1 MKVLSWNVHGF
12 VGAGG
17 VFDPERIA
25 ETVRRINPM
34 IAAFQ
39 EIDLRRHDAEVL
51 APLVQAIGPHS
62 AQALA
67 MGDATHWYGQ
77 LVVSRYP
84 IDIVRV
90 HDISYERA
98 EPRRILDVTL
108 KTEFG
113 QLRVLATHFGLS
125 RRERLHQQREMRQ
138 RVAADPRTP
147 TIVIG
152 DFNEWRPI
160 WGAAR
165 RMIGPGA
172 GISSAQLRTFPA
184 LFPLFPLDRVA
195 AFPARLLKQAMVDR
209 KDPGASD
216 HLPLVAEL
224 EPGIL
229 TQPSGP

>member
-17 VFDPERIA
+17 AFDPARIA
-25 ETVRRINPM
+25 ETVRRIGPT

-39 EIDLRRHDAEVL
+39 EIDLRRHDAEIL

-84 IDIVRV
+84 VVTTRV
-90 HDISYERA
+90 HDISCERA
-98 EPRRILDVTL
+98 EPRRILEVTL
-108 KTEFG
+108 ETG
-113 QLRVLATHFGLS
+113 SGRLRVLATHLGLL
-125 RRERLHQQREMRQ
+125 RRERLYQQREMRKL
-138 RVAADPRTP
+138 VAAEPLMP

-152 DFNEWRPI
+152 DFNEWRPL
-160 WGAAR
+160 WGAAQ
-165 RMIGPGA
+165 RMLGPGA
-172 GISSAQLRTFPA
+172 RISSAYLRTFPA
-184 LFPLFPLDRVA
+184 AFPLFPLDRVA
-195 AFPARLLKQAMVDR
+195 AFPAPLLKHAFVYR
-209 KDPGASD
+209 EDPGASD

-224 EPGIL
+224 EPRIL
-229 TQPSGP
+229 TQPTGL